1 MTKYLCIVQII
12 GTDEDDEDKKIRN
25 AFMTVCSTDGMD
37 DQLTF
42 DPNWSDLEIPPH
54 LRRKPKDIPGV
65 TREKR
70 KPGPQPKTY
79 RLRFYLLPPG
89 SEIPQLSKNDPL
101 IQEHQ
106 EQGYGKDCIYH
117 SFHDACLM
125 LVYVYSNYY

>member
-1 MTKYLCIVQII
+1 MDLHLPFVYSQQVNSILTIY
-12 GTDEDDEDKKIRN
+12 EDDEDKKIRN
-25 AFMTVCSTDGMD
+25 AFMTVSSTDGMD

-79 RLRFYLLPPG
+79 
-89 SEIPQLSKNDPL
+89 
-101 IQEHQ
+101 
-106 EQGYGKDCIYH
+106 H
-117 SFHDACLM
+117 SYNFLENAWEK
-125 LVYVYSNYY
+125 